1 LVDFVWVP
9 CLALL
14 STSGCVFMLVKKV
27 YFLRFVVPHVVSIL
41 FGVCCDWCWV
51 GKTVQCA
58 ALNFVYSCG
67 PVGLFDDCAMCWF
80 VFVCDEVVP
89 MTLSSD
95 CNIVVSYSFLFVCSL
110 NFQTCSFLVFFW
122 SICRTHNV

>member
-1 LVDFVWVP
+1 
-9 CLALL
+9 
-14 STSGCVFMLVKKV
+14 
-27 YFLRFVVPHVVSIL
+27 
-41 FGVCCDWCWV
+41 
-51 GKTVQCA
+51 VQCV

-95 CNIVVSYSFLFVCSL
+95 CNI
-110 NFQTCSFLVFFW
+110 LVFYLE
-122 SICRTHNV
+122 

>member
-1 LVDFVWVP
+1 
-9 CLALL
+9 
-14 STSGCVFMLVKKV
+14 MLVKKV

-110 NFQTCSFLVFFW
+110 NFQTCSFLVFFL